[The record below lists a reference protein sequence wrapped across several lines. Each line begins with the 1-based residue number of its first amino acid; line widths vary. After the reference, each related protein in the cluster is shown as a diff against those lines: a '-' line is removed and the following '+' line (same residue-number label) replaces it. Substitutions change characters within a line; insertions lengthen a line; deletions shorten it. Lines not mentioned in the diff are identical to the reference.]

1 LLARRGV
8 HRGQEAGIPGRA
20 KGPLPFCR
28 SVNLR
33 PSCTFCGVR
42 ERCTQS
48 NLQILPATADLG
60 EILASVLHEN
70 NIAFEWDLNLFSIRR
85 PQSHAQVIGLLRE
98 VLTETQREGLRVLS
112 GTTGQLSAVHLLD
125 DWWSKFENAWFGR
138 ALAENQFVTWFQPIV
153 EVAEVSASS
162 LDFPERIFAHECL
175 IRLCDGRVYNGSEI
189 VEAACARNE
198 MRAFDSYA
206 RRLAIRSAARQSP
219 AGLYFI
225 NFMPSSIYNPSLCMR
240 SSIDA
245 AEESGMRP
253 ANIVFEVVE
262 SDLDQNLDHLR
273 EICNYCR
280 NQGFGFA
287 LDDVGRTGT
296 NSLEMVADL
305 RPDYIKLD
313 KSLIQNVAHMMYL
326 PAIIRKLVDL
336 AGRLGVTVI
345 AEGVESRRAAD
356 SLLLLGVRHMQG
368 YFFGRPA
375 PQICTVSQAAG
386 QEPVVTRTQP
396 LPA

>member
-1 LLARRGV
+1 M
-8 HRGQEAGIPGRA
+8 
-20 KGPLPFCR
+20 
-28 SVNLR
+28 
-33 PSCTFCGVR
+33 
-42 ERCTQS
+42 
-48 NLQILPATADLG
+48 
-60 EILASVLHEN
+60 LASVLREHDV
-70 NIAFEWDLNLFSIRR
+70 AFEWDLNLFSIRR

-98 VLTETQREGLRVLS
+98 VLTETQRAGLRVLS
-112 GTTGQLSAVHLLD
+112 GTTGQLSAVHLID

-138 ALAENQFVTWFQPIV
+138 ALAGDQFVTWFQPIM
-153 EVAEVSASS
+153 EIAEVSEASNATS
-162 LDFPERIFAHECL
+162 ERIFAHECL

-206 RRLAIRSAARQSP
+206 RRLAIRSAAGQSP

-245 AEESGMRP
+245 VEESGMRP
-253 ANIVFEVVE
+253 ADFVFEVVE
-262 SDLDQNLDHLR
+262 SDLDQNTAHLR
-273 EICNYCR
+273 QICDYCR
-280 NQGFGFA
+280 GQGFGFA
-287 LDDVGRTGT
+287 LDDVGRTGS

-313 KSLIQNVAHMMYL
+313 KSLIQNVARMMYL

-336 AGRLGVTVI
+336 AGELGVTVI

-368 YFFGRPA
+368 YLFGRPA
-375 PQICTVSQAAG
+375 PRILSC
-386 QEPVVTRTQP
+386 QESVVTRTQP
-396 LPA
+396 LPT